1 MLKSASGATCMHSV
15 FATRK
20 WTCQS
25 FVTSVQLLCGLIFLF
40 LINCALDSTIPVIC
54 ELSRLKL
61 QSCSIIILCYNS
73 FICYN
78 FLGGHFRL
86 LIIRKISS
94 TITLIVYKHS
104 VSKRTA
110 CCLTVFFKN
119 DGIVIHTLTSSSL
132 FFSFHGCFTHWSQAN
147 STFCT
152 FCFLMLSTCISPNR
166 FCRPSWPYL
175 HFIILPASKALPGI
189 ICGCCKTLISYA
201 TGKECT

>member
-1 MLKSASGATCMHSV
+1 MLKSASEATCMHSV

-73 FICYN
+73 FIRYN

-94 TITLIVYKHS
+94 TITLIVYKLS
-104 VSKRTA
+104 VSIRTA

-119 DGIVIHTLTSSSL
+119 DGIVIHTLIFSL
-132 FFSFHGCFTHWSQAN
+132 FLFSWLFHTLVSSKFH
-147 STFCT
+147 FLYILL
-152 FCFLMLSTCISPNR
+152 LMLSTCISPNR
-166 FCRPSWPYL
+166 FCRLSWPYL
-175 HFIILPASKALPGI
+175 HFIILPGSKTLPGI

-201 TGKECT
+201 TGKERT